1 MRSEDLAPAIVS
13 LVLFLVAGYIV
24 KIALQYKEKMRVIKV
39 RTDLHTHL
47 VERFGSAPEF
57 VQFLQTDG
65 GQHLLENITTEQS
78 PAAEGILGSIQKGC
92 LLTLLG
98 LGLLLIGYFTINEAT
113 RHDALTSIYLV
124 GGASLSLGIG
134 YLISAAISYRLSKAW
149 GLFAGAGLG
158 KR

>member
-1 MRSEDLAPAIVS
+1 MRSEDLAPLIVS
-13 LVLFLVAGYIV
+13 VVLFLVAGYIV
-24 KIALQYKEKMRVIKV
+24 KAALQYKEKTRVIKARADV
-39 RTDLHTHL
+39 HTHL

-78 PAAEGILGSIQKGC
+78 PAAEGILGSIQRGC

-98 LGLLLIGYFTINEAT
+98 LGLLLIEHFIINEAT
-113 RHDALTSIYLV
+113 QRDVVTSIYLV

-149 GLFAGAGLG
+149 GLFAGVGLG

>member
-1 MRSEDLAPAIVS
+1 MRSEDIAPVVVA
-13 LVLFLVAGYIV
+13 LGMFFVAGF
-24 KIALQYKEKMRVIKV
+24 IAKAALRYKEKMRVIKARADV
-39 RTDLHTHL
+39 HTQL

-78 PAAEGILGSIQKGC
+78 PAAEGILSSIQRGC

-98 LGLLLIGYFTINEAT
+98 LGLLLMGFFTLSEAT
-113 RHDALTSIYLV
+113 RRDAVTSIYLF
-124 GGASLSLGIG
+124 GGVSLSLGIG
-134 YLISAAISYRLSKAW
+134 YLISAGISYRLSRAW
-149 GLFAGAGLG
+149 GLLAVASLG